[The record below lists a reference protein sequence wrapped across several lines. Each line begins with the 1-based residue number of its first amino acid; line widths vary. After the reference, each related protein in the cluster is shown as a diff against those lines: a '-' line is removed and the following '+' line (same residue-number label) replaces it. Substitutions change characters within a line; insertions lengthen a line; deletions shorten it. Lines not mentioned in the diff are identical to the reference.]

1 MAKRE
6 KRLAAAEISKDT
18 RATPIQDLR
27 EWLERVDEI
36 GELVRV
42 KQPVSR
48 DEEMSAIGY
57 LVAKQNPSPAVLFER
72 VSGFEKSPVGA
83 RMLWNIL
90 GPSLRRIALTLE
102 EPPDTPTVELIRRV
116 KDKLKHRTP
125 PSEVPASKAGFYE
138 NSVTGNKIDLNQLP
152 IPKHWPLDGGRYA
165 GTADAVFT
173 RDPDSGYI
181 NIGTYRMMLQGKN
194 EVGLYLSPGKDAR
207 LHITRSW
214 QQGKP
219 IQVAAAWGID
229 PLFMIIGSQTF
240 PKNVSEY
247 EFAGGVKGEPIPVV
261 RGKTTDLLLPANAE
275 LVVEGIIRPNSVK
288 REGPF
293 GEFPGYYGRPEA
305 GCPLVEVTAIHYRSN
320 PILTHA
326 LMADYPSNE
335 QSGFFSIIRS
345 ARIWDD
351 FDKLGVPGI
360 QGVYAHPAGAGGFG
374 MTVISLEQRYAGH
387 AAQALALAAQV
398 PGGAYYTKWIIAVD
412 EDIDPTDMDQVIWAM
427 SSRCNPIDDV
437 DVLRNTWS
445 TWLDPTQNPPEKRPY
460 GSKALINACKEHRYL
475 PIFSKRTALRK
486 EVYDKVAAQ
495 WQKLGLPGQVPA
507 VRAFEQES
515 KVVYHEVGGFE
526 PGKQPGEEG
535 AGNSEKGKKN

>member
-6 KRLAAAEISKDT
+6 EKVTESAGKK
-18 RATPIQDLR
+18 PIQDLR
-27 EWLERVDEI
+27 EWIDRVEALGD
-36 GELVRV
+36 LVRV
-42 KQPVSR
+42 KEAVSCE
-48 DEEMSAIGY
+48 EEMSAIGY
-57 LVAKQNPSPAVLFER
+57 LVAKQKPSPAILFDNIK
-72 VSGFEKSPVGA
+72 GYEKSPFKA
-83 RMLWNIL
+83 RSLWNIL
-90 GPSLRRIALTLE
+90 GPSISRIALTME
-102 EPPDTPTVELIRRV
+102 EPPETPTVELISRV

-125 PSEVPASKAGFYE
+125 PREVAQSQAGFFE
-138 NSVTGNKIDLNQLP
+138 NTLTGDKIDLSQLP

-165 GTADAVFT
+165 GTADCVIT
-173 RDPDSGYI
+173 RDPDSGYL
-181 NIGTYRMMLQGKN
+181 NVGTYRMMLQGKR
-194 EVGLYLSPGKDAR
+194 EAGLYLSPGKDAR

-219 IQVAAAWGID
+219 VEVAAAWGID
-229 PLFMIIGSQTF
+229 PLFMVVGSQTF

-247 EFAGGVKGEPIPVV
+247 EFLGGIKGEPIPVV
-261 RGKTTDLLLPANAE
+261 KGKTTNLLLPANAE
-275 LVVEGIIRPNSVK
+275 FMIEGIIRPNSVK
-288 REGPF
+288 SEGPF

-305 GCPLVEVTAIHYRSN
+305 GCPLVEITAVHYRSN
-320 PILTHA
+320 PILTNA

-351 FDKLGVPGI
+351 LDKLGIPGI

-374 MTVISLEQRYAGH
+374 MTVIALEQRYAGH

-412 EDIDPTDMDQVIWAM
+412 EDVDPTDMDQVIWAM
-427 SSRCNPIDDV
+427 SSRCNPIDDI

-475 PIFSKRTALRK
+475 PVFSKRTALRR
-486 EVYDKVAAQ
+486 EIYDKVAGE
-495 WQKLGLPGQVPA
+495 WKKLGLPGQVPS
-507 VRAFEQES
+507 VRAFEEEK

-526 PGKQPGEEG
+526 PGKQPGEE
-535 AGNSEKGKKN
+535 NKK

>member
-6 KRLAAAEISKDT
+6 RREPEAEKGAKKR
-18 RATPIQDLR
+18 PIQDLR
-27 EWLERVDEI
+27 EWLERVDEL

-42 KQPVSR
+42 TQPVSCE
-48 DEEMSAIGY
+48 EEMSAIGY
-57 LVAKQNPSPAVLFER
+57 LVAKQQPSPAILFEKA
-72 VSGFEKSPVGA
+72 SSYENSPVGA
-83 RMLWNIL
+83 RLLWNIV
-90 GPSLRRIALTLE
+90 GPSLKRIALTLE
-102 EPPDTPTVELIRRV
+102 EPPSTSTVDLIRRV
-116 KDKLKHRTP
+116 KEKLGRRLP
-125 PSEVPASKAGFYE
+125 PREVAQSEAGFYQ
-138 NSVTGNKIDLNQLP
+138 NSLTGDQVDLMQLP
-152 IPKHWPLDGGRYA
+152 IPRHWPLDGGRYA
-165 GTADAVFT
+165 GTADAVIT

-214 QQGKP
+214 QQGKAVE
-219 IQVAAAWGID
+219 VAAAWGID

-240 PKNVSEY
+240 AKNVSEY
-247 EFAGGVKGEPIPVV
+247 EYAGGVKGEPIPVV
-261 RGKTTDLLLPANAE
+261 KGKATNLLIPANAE
-275 LVVEGIIRPNSVK
+275 FVVEGIIPLNSVRK
-288 REGPF
+288 EGPF

-305 GCPLVEVTAIHYRSN
+305 GCPLVEVKAIHYRPN
-320 PILTHA
+320 PILTNA

-335 QSGFFSIIRS
+335 QSGFFAIIRS
-345 ARIWDD
+345 AKIWDD
-351 FDKLGVPGI
+351 LDKLGVPGI
-360 QGVYAHPAGAGGFG
+360 QGVYAHPAAAGGFG

-398 PGGAYYTKWIIAVD
+398 PGGAYYTKWIVAVD
-412 EDIDPTDMDQVIWAM
+412 EDIDPTDTDQVIWAM
-427 SSRCNPIDDV
+427 ASRCNPIDDI
-437 DVLRNTWS
+437 DILRNTWS

-475 PIFSKRTALRK
+475 PVFSKRTALRK

-495 WQKLGLPGQVPA
+495 WKTLGLPGEVPT

-526 PGKQPGEEG
+526 PGKQPGEAQE
-535 AGNSEKGKKN
+535 EED